1 MPSENWRRHWVAEKC
16 KVAERLSRG
25 EAGGGYAEA
34 AILVCAT
41 LSALAAELWDGTGI
55 DRVRFIEML
64 VRLGP
69 EAGTCGTISVPLLT
83 QHLEASG
90 REAYAKQLQRAF
102 SVPSIARVLTG
113 PEVDRAES
121 EILAVCPGVDL
132 EEVRRFSYASILYG
146 EVRSSYAHDY
156 RPGELAD
163 SWPMTM
169 LQDQKVSYI
178 NRLCE
183 DLQTRRLVHFHLEWL
198 TALPVELAGVVDSLA
213 VALPQTRPTA
223 WWAKGG

>member
-1 MPSENWRRHWVAEKC
+1 MPSENWRRNWVAEKC
-16 KVAERLSRG
+16 QVAQRLSRG
-25 EAGGGYAEA
+25 EAGGSYAEA
-34 AILVCAT
+34 ALVMCAT

-69 EAGTCGTISVPLLT
+69 EADICGTISIPLLT

-102 SVPSIARVLTG
+102 SVPSISRVLTG
-113 PEVDRAES
+113 PEVDRGAS
-121 EILAVCPGVDL
+121 DILALCPALDL
-132 EEVRRFSYASILYG
+132 EEIRRFSYASILYS
-146 EVRSSYAHDY
+146 EVRSSYAHEY
-156 RPGELAD
+156 RPGDLAD

-169 LQDQKVSYI
+169 QQDQKVSYI
-178 NRLCE
+178 NRLRG
-183 DLQTRRLVHFHLEWL
+183 DLNTRRLVHFHFEWL
-198 TALPVELAGVVDSLA
+198 TVLPVELAGVVESLA
-213 VALPQTRPTA
+213 PALPQSRPKV